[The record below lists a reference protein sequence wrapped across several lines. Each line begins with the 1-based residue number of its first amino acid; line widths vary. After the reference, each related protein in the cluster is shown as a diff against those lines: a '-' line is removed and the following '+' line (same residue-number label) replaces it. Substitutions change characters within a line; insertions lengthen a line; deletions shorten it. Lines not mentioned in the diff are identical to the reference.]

1 MSYATRRLRR
11 ARRAVAR
18 RGYRGSGM
26 STGWWVAGIGVGALV
41 ALTFAANAKDIAR
54 YIKISS
60 M

>member
-1 MSYATRRLRR
+1 MSHATRRLNR
-11 ARRAVAR
+11 AKRVVAR

-26 STGWWVAGIGVGALV
+26 SAGWWVAGIGLGALA
-41 ALTFAANAKDIAR
+41 ALTFAANAKDVAR